1 MALRGPCM
9 LWEGATQSKG
19 YGSVTNHKGSSVL
32 IHRKV
37 WEESRGP
44 IPDGMTID
52 HLCRQKTCIN
62 PDHMEVV
69 TRAENSRRAL
79 AAQTHCKSGHPLS
92 GENVRLHTRANGL
105 TYRVC
110 RACRRAENLRFRER
124 QKAERLR
131 VRLGVLTAVNA

>member
-1 MALRGPCM
+1 MNGLRGPCM

-19 YGSVTNHKGSSVL
+19 YGCVTDGHGSSVL

-44 IPDGMTID
+44 IPEGMTID

-69 TRAENSRRAL
+69 TRAENVRREH
-79 AAQTHCKSGHPLS
+79 AARTHCNANHPLS
-92 GENVRLHTRANGL
+92 GENVRLYTRSNGL

-110 RACRRAENLRFRER
+110 RACRRAE
-124 QKAERLR
+124 QQRLR
-131 VRLGVLTAVNA
+131 DRRKTAGAV